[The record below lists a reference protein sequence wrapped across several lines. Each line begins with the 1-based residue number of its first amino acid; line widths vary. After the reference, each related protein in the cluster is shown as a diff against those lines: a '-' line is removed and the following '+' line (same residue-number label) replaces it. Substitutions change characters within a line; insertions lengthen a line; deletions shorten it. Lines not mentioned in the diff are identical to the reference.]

1 MKTKK
6 LTYKKIIALSLIV
19 ALLIATT
26 LFALERLQITDFI
39 KRPSANSG
47 PTQTEIKAQEKAA
60 DDAKQEFIEQDEVT
74 SSEPGAP
81 PTSESINLSA
91 QQDSANTVT
100 VLTKLQGF
108 PDGECSLLIQ
118 NGSKSTTKAA
128 PIIYQP
134 EFSSCA
140 GFSINKSEIGSGLW
154 NITLTAKTSSSD
166 PVSKTINFEVN

>member
-1 MKTKK
+1 MKTKRF
-6 LTYKKIIALSLIV
+6 TNKKIIALSLLV
-19 ALLIATT
+19 ALFVATT
-26 LFALERLQITDFI
+26 LFALERLQITDFV
-39 KRPSANSG
+39 KRPAANNG
-47 PTQTEIKAQEKAA
+47 PSQTEIKAQEKAA
-60 DDAKQEFIEQDEVT
+60 DDAKKEFIEQDEAT

-91 QQDSANTVT
+91 QQDSTSTVT

-118 NGSKSTTKAA
+118 NGSKSTTKTA

-140 GFSINKSEIGSGLW
+140 GFSINKSELGSGIW

-166 PVSKTINFEVN
+166 PVSKSIDFEVN